1 MQLREILK
9 TKGSHVLTIEPTAS
23 LADVVEKLVE
33 NRCGSLVVTEGQTMV
48 GIISERDILIAVS
61 EVSEPLNAIMVRDRM
76 TTDVVTGVPE
86 NTVSGIMGLMS
97 EKRIRH
103 LPILE
108 DGKLAGLISIGD
120 IVKAQHHQLTVENHY
135 LKNYIQS

>member
-9 TKGSHVLTIEPTAS
+9 TKGNKILTIEPTAS

-33 NRCGSLVVTEGQTMV
+33 NRCGSLVVCEGESMV
-48 GIISERDILIAVS
+48 GIISERDILIAVA
-61 EVSEPLNAIMVRDRM
+61 EVDEPLETITVQRRM
-76 TTDVVTGVPE
+76 TTDVVTGSPDDTI
-86 NTVSGIMGLMS
+86 NNIMGLMS
-97 EKRIRH
+97 GKRIRH

-108 DGKLAGLISIGD
+108 EKKLTGVISIGD
-120 IVKAQHHQLTVENHY
+120 IVKAQYNQLTVENHY